1 MRISVERQSFPLRRT
16 FAISRESRNV
26 AQVLV
31 ATVEDSGFVGRGEC
45 VPYKRYGESVDSVA
59 RQILSLPTTFDR
71 CSLQEMLPP
80 GAARNALDCALWDLE
95 AKQSGKRV
103 WELAGLPAPGALETA
118 CTIPLGS
125 AAEMGEAAAEHAERP
140 VLKIKLGSRDDLPRL
155 EAVRDGAPDARL
167 IADANEGW
175 SAGEFLSLSG
185 RLAELGV
192 EMVEQPLPAGDDDP
206 LLETRFPFALCADES
221 CHDRDSL
228 PKLRGKYCMVNIKLD
243 KTGGLTEA
251 IALRK
256 HAESEGFRI
265 MVGCMVGTSLGMAP
279 AALVAQGAEIVD
291 LDGPLL
297 LAEDRAA
304 ALRYEGSSVHPPSRD
319 VWG

>member
-31 ATVEDSGFVGRGEC
+31 ATVEDGGFAGRGEC
-45 VPYKRYGESVDSVA
+45 VPYKRYGESIDGVA
-59 RQILSLPTTFDR
+59 RQILSLRAPIDR
-71 CSLQEMLPP
+71 RALQEMLPP

-95 AKQSGKRV
+95 AKHSGRRV
-103 WELAGLPAPGALETA
+103 WELADLPAPEPLETA
-118 CTIPLGS
+118 FTIPLGS
-125 AAEMGEAAAEHAERP
+125 ASEMGEAAAEHAERP
-140 VLKIKLGSRDDLPRL
+140 VLKIKLGSGDDLPKL
-155 EAVRDGAPDARL
+155 EAVRNGAPAARL

-175 SAGEFLSLSG
+175 SAHEFLSRSG

-228 PKLRGKYCMVNIKLD
+228 PKLRGKYGMVNIKLD

-256 HAESEGFRI
+256 QAESEGFRI

-297 LAEDRAA
+297 LAEDRAT
-304 ALRYEGSSVHPPSRD
+304 ALTYEGSSVHPPGRD

>member
-1 MRISVERQSFPLRRT
+1 MRVSVERQSFPLRRT
-16 FAISRESRNV
+16 FAISRESRTV
-26 AQVLV
+26 AHVLV
-31 ATVEDSGFVGRGEC
+31 ATVEEGGFSGTGEC

-59 RQILSLPTTFDR
+59 RQILSLRAPIDR
-71 CSLQEMLPP
+71 RSLQEKLPP

-95 AKQSGKRV
+95 AKQTGKRV
-103 WELAGLPAPGALETA
+103 WELAALPAPEPLETA
-118 CTIPLGS
+118 CTIPLGPAS
-125 AAEMGEAAAEHAERP
+125 EMGEAAAEHAERP
-140 VLKIKLGSRDDLPRL
+140 VLKVKLGSRDDLPRL
-155 EAVRDGAPDARL
+155 EAVRNGAPAARL

-192 EMVEQPLPAGDDDP
+192 EMVEQPLPAGHDSP

-228 PKLRGKYCMVNIKLD
+228 PMLRGKYGMVNIKLD
-243 KTGGLTEA
+243 KAGGLTEA

-256 HAESEGFRI
+256 RAESEGFRI

>member
-1 MRISVERQSFPLRRT
+1 MRISVERESFPLRRT

-31 ATVEDSGFVGRGEC
+31 AIAEDGGIAGRGEC
-45 VPYKRYGESVDSVA
+45 VPYRRYDESVDSVA
-59 RQILSLPTTFDR
+59 RQILSLPPPFDR
-71 CSLQEMLPP
+71 RSLQEMLPL

-103 WELAGLPAPGALETA
+103 WELAGLPAPGPLETA
-118 CTIPLGS
+118 FTIPLGS
-125 AAEMGEAAAEHAERP
+125 AAEMGEAAAEQAKRP
-140 VLKIKLGSRDDLPRL
+140 VLKVKLGSRDDLPKL
-155 EAVRDGAPDARL
+155 EAVRNGAPDARL
-167 IADANEGW
+167 IVDANEGW
-175 SAGEFLSLSG
+175 SAGEFRSLSG

-192 EMVEQPLPAGDDDP
+192 EMVEQPLPADDDGP
-206 LLETRFPFALCADES
+206 LLEERFPFALCADES
-221 CHDRDSL
+221 CHDRESL
-228 PKLRGKYCMVNIKLD
+228 PNLRGKYGMVNIKLD

-256 HAESEGFRI
+256 QAESEGFRI

-297 LAEDRAA
+297 LAEDRGA
-304 ALRYEGSSVHPPSRD
+304 ALRYEGSSVHPPGRD

>member
-16 FAISRESRNV
+16 FAISRESRDV

-31 ATVEDSGFVGRGEC
+31 ATVEDGGFAGRGEC
-45 VPYKRYGESVDSVA
+45 VPYKRYRESVDGVA
-59 RQILSLPTTFDR
+59 RQILSLRMPIDR
-71 CSLQEMLPP
+71 GSLQERLPP

-95 AKQSGKRV
+95 AKRSGRRV
-103 WELAGLPAPGALETA
+103 WELAGLPAPAPLETA
-118 CTIPLGS
+118 FTIPLGS
-125 AAEMGEAAAEHAERP
+125 ASEMGEAAAEHAGRP
-140 VLKIKLGSRDDLPRL
+140 VLKIKLGSGDDLPKL
-155 EAVRDGAPDARL
+155 EAVRNGAPTARL

-175 SAGEFLSLSG
+175 SAREFLSRSD

-206 LLETRFPFALCADES
+206 LLEMRFPFALCADES
-221 CHDRDSL
+221 CHDRGSL
-228 PKLRGKYCMVNIKLD
+228 PDLRGKYGMVNIKLD
-243 KTGGLTEA
+243 KAGGLTEA

-256 HAESEGFRI
+256 QAESEGFRI

-304 ALRYEGSSVHPPSRD
+304 ALTYEGSSVHPPSRD